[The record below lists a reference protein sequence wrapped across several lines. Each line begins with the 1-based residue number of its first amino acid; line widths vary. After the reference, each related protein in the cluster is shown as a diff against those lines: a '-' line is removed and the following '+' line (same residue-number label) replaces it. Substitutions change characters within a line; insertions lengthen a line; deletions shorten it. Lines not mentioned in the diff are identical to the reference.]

1 MRRNDS
7 RIIPPIL
14 VLIVTAG
21 VMSIHGDAVVAQ
33 DPFLG
38 NEVFLELLRSDV
50 DKESTAILTNGM
62 QFSADEAA
70 VFWPLYKS
78 YTDKV
83 DRLADRR
90 IELIKQYA
98 KKIDTMSEEEADD
111 MANEWLDIQKS
122 RTEAL
127 GSLYSDVSSALS
139 PSAALKVVQ
148 LEHRFNLIVDM
159 QIANELPM
167 VDQER

>member
-1 MRRNDS
+1 MVPRMFVL
-7 RIIPPIL
+7 L
-14 VLIVTAG
+14 VLSG
-21 VMSIHGDAVVAQ
+21 VMSIPGSALVAQ

-38 NEVFLELLRSDV
+38 NEAFLELLRSDV
-50 DKESTAILTNGM
+50 DKETTAILTNTM

-70 VFWPLYKS
+70 IFWPLYKA

-83 DRLADRR
+83 DLLADRR
-90 IELIKQYA
+90 IELIQQYA
-98 KKIDTMSEEEADD
+98 KKIDTMSDEEADD
-111 MANEWLDIQKS
+111 MANEWLDLQRS

-127 GSLYSDVSSALS
+127 GSLYSDVASALS
-139 PSAALKVVQ
+139 PSVALKVVQ

-167 VDQER
+167 VE

>member
-1 MRRNDS
+1 M
-7 RIIPPIL
+7 IPRMLAL
-14 VLIVTAG
+14 VVLLG
-21 VMSIHGDAVVAQ
+21 VMSIPGSAVVAQ
-33 DPFLG
+33 DPFMG
-38 NEVFLELLRSDV
+38 NEAFLELLRSDV
-50 DKESTAILTNGM
+50 GKETTAILTNTM

-70 VFWPLYKS
+70 IFWPLYKA

-83 DRLADRR
+83 DGLADRR

-98 KKIDTMSEEEADD
+98 KKIDTMSDEEADD
-111 MANEWLDIQKS
+111 IANEWLDIQKS

-127 GSLYSDVSSALS
+127 GALYNDVASALS

-148 LEHRFNLIVDM
+148 LEHRFNLVIDM

-167 VDQER
+167 VE